1 MLYGQTTTASSTL
14 SNPMGVAVDAAGN
27 VYIAD
32 TGNSRVLKYNPVTGT
47 ANQLGNYLW
56 IPGATCD
63 YPGLTG
69 CKLHLYRI
77 YLGGGRVQ
85 FIDSE

>member
-1 MLYGQTTTASSTL
+1 
-14 SNPMGVAVDAAGN
+14 MGVAVDAAGN

-32 TGNSRVLKYNPVTGT
+32 TGNSRILKYNPVTGT

-63 YPGLTG
+63 TLVLHQR